1 MIGTQGLNRFI
12 FQFKRIYTKLR
23 SRGFLKGGTPQRL
36 SENYLQDLIF
46 GNPLPVWLKR
56 KKKKEGKAFRRWL
69 RWICFH
75 KVSCYV
81 PLSQKAQSHNSHGY
95 ITLLDDFPHLGNYI
109 KVTTPL
115 SPYNITLNFP
125 YISKPEFETNLFPL
139 IKICSFKNKNC
150 SDICVFWQ
158 PEPC

>member
-1 MIGTQGLNRFI
+1 MA
-12 FQFKRIYTKLR
+12 
-23 SRGFLKGGTPQRL
+23 
-36 SENYLQDLIF
+36 E
-46 GNPLPVWLKR
+46 
-56 KKKKEGKAFRRWL
+56 KKKKEEEGKAFRRWL
-69 RWICFH
+69 GWICFH

-81 PLSQKAQSHNSHGY
+81 PLSQNPQTHSSHGH
-95 ITLLDDFPHLGNYI
+95 ITLLDDFPRLGNYI

-115 SPYNITLNFP
+115 SQYNITLNFP

-150 SDICVFWQ
+150 SHICVFFWQ